1 MQLSI
6 VIVNYKV
13 LHLLLQCLD
22 AVRKAMQQMDA
33 EVFVVDN
40 HSEDGSQALVE
51 KYFPDVKYIANS
63 ANVGFAKA
71 NNQAIA
77 QAKGKYVLLLNP
89 DTIIAEDTLQNVC
102 HFAQHAPAFGAL
114 GVRMIDRNGKFLP
127 ESKRNVPTLYS
138 SFCKLTRWPI
148 TPRKE
153 YYCTAL
159 SEHQAGEV
167 PVLSGAFMLLHK
179 EALGDVALLDERYF
193 MYGEDIDLSY
203 AITRAGY
210 KNYYFPCTM
219 VHYKGEST
227 SYDAAYRRN
236 FYGAMQLFY
245 EKYYGKGVLNGLL
258 KVITRL
264 LAKIGSCKKESVV
277 HMSKEVVTLSTQT
290 MSYAEI
296 IAYIEQN
303 QGEKLVKI
311 EHPTLQITV

>member
-40 HSEDGSQALVE
+40 YSEDGSQALVE

-245 EKYYGKGVLNGLL
+245 EKYYGKGLLNGLL

-264 LAKIGSCKKESVV
+264 LAKIGSRKKESVV

>member
-167 PVLSGAFMLLHK
+167 SVLSGAFMLLHK

-245 EKYYGKGVLNGLL
+245 EKYYGKGLLNGLL

-264 LAKIGSCKKESVV
+264 LAKIGSRKKESVV

>member
-13 LHLLLQCLD
+13 PHLLLQCLD
-22 AVRKAMQQMDA
+22 AVHKAMQGLDA

-40 HSEDGSQALVE
+40 HSEDGSQALVA
-51 KYFPDVKYIANS
+51 KHFPAVNYVANS
-63 ANVGFAKA
+63 TNVGFAKA
-71 NNQAIA
+71 NNQAIR

-89 DTIIAEDTLQNVC
+89 DTIIAEDTLKNVC

-114 GVRMIDRNGKFLP
+114 GVRMIDMNGRFLP

-138 SFCKLTRWPI
+138 SFCKLTNWPI
-148 TPRKE
+148 IPKKD
-153 YYCTAL
+153 YYCTDL
-159 SEHQAGEV
+159 LEHQAGEA
-167 PVLSGAFMLLHK
+167 PVLAGAFMLLNK
-179 EALGDVALLDERYF
+179 EALGNVALLDERYF

-245 EKYYGKGVLNGLL
+245 EKYYGKGLMNALL
-258 KVITRL
+258 KVVTHL
-264 LAKIGSCKKESVV
+264 MAKIGGCKKESVIQV
-277 HMSKEVVTLSTQT
+277 SNEVVTLSTQI
-290 MSYAEI
+290 MSYTEI

-303 QGEKLVKI
+303 QGEKRVKI

>member
-245 EKYYGKGVLNGLL
+245 EKYYGKGLLNGLL

-264 LAKIGSCKKESVV
+264 LAKIGSRKKESVV

>member
-13 LHLLLQCLD
+13 PHLLLQCLD
-22 AVRKAMQQMDA
+22 AVHKAMQQMDA

-63 ANVGFAKA
+63 TNVGFAKA

-102 HFAQHAPAFGAL
+102 HFAQHAPAYGAL

-159 SEHQAGEV
+159 SEHQAGDV
-167 PVLSGAFMLLHK
+167 PVLSGAFMLLNK
-179 EALGDVALLDERYF
+179 EALGNVALLDERYF

-227 SYDAAYRRN
+227 HYDATYRRN

-245 EKYYGKGVLNGLL
+245 EKYYGKGLLNGLL
-258 KVITRL
+258 KVVTRL
-264 LAKIGSCKKESVV
+264 MAKIGSRKKESVV

-303 QGEKLVKI
+303 KGEKLVKI

>member
-13 LHLLLQCLD
+13 PHLLLQCLD
-22 AVRKAMQQMDA
+22 AVHKAMQQMDA

-63 ANVGFAKA
+63 TNVGFAKA

-167 PVLSGAFMLLHK
+167 PVLSGAFMLLNK
-179 EALGDVALLDERYF
+179 EALGYVALLDERYF

-203 AITRAGY
+203 AITRAGF
-210 KNYYFPCTM
+210 KNYYFPCTI

-227 SYDAAYRRN
+227 HYDATYRRN

-245 EKYYGKGVLNGLL
+245 EKYYGKGLVNGLIKL
-258 KVITRL
+258 VARL
-264 LAKIGSCKKESVV
+264 LVKMGGKKKQPNAVANQ
-277 HMSKEVVTLSTQT
+277 EVVTLSTQQL
-290 MSYAEI
+290 SYADI
-296 IAYIEQN
+296 IAFFEQN
-303 QGEKLVKI
+303 KGEKQVKI